1 MTEQTNHWQQAWDD
15 GDILLITIAIISLL
29 ITTLIEAIQC
39 STSNTSSASTPVP
52 TKFATPSS
60 NTNPTSSG
68 KVKSQAS
75 SPSTKRRSTTAVQK
89 KEDGGTKQDT
99 PVLPTASSPRSKRSR
114 STSSTQTSTKSGT
127 SRTSVS
133 QRRPRTTKS
142 TSPTTTPSPTPKNVL
157 ITADENDTGEA
168 TGIENQSA

>member
-1 MTEQTNHWQQAWDD
+1 MPKQREDD
-15 GDILLITIAIISLL
+15 IIIYLIVILSI
-29 ITTLIEAIQC
+29 LIETFIDAIKC
-39 STSNTSSASTPVP
+39 LILITSSASTPAP
-52 TKFATPSS
+52 TKSVTLSS
-60 NTNPTSSG
+60 NTKPTSSG
-68 KVKSQAS
+68 SIKSQRS
-75 SPSTKRRSTTAVQK
+75 SPSTKPRSTTGVLK

-127 SRTSVS
+127 SRTSAS

-157 ITADENDTGEA
+157 ITADEKDTGET
-168 TGIENQSA
+168 TGTENQSA

>member
-1 MTEQTNHWQQAWDD
+1 MTKPKQREDD
-15 GDILLITIAIISLL
+15 IIIYLIVIASIIIEILIDAIKCLTSL
-29 ITTLIEAIQC
+29 
-39 STSNTSSASTPVP
+39 TSSAFTPAP

-68 KVKSQAS
+68 RVKTQAS
-75 SPSTKRRSTTAVQK
+75 SPSTKRPSTTGVLK

-127 SRTSVS
+127 SRTSAS

-142 TSPTTTPSPTPKNVL
+142 TSPTTTPSPIPKNVL
-157 ITADENDTGEA
+157 ITVDENDTGEA